1 MAGYA
6 SLPSLL
12 AIVLE
17 NDGTWSVVPRTDDG
31 DLSAFEGLE
40 LPSPEPARGTRTAR
54 ARGRSS
60 SQPV

>member
-1 MAGYA
+1 
-6 SLPSLL
+6 
-12 AIVLE
+12 
-17 NDGTWSVVPRTDDG
+17 VPRTDDG

-54 ARGRSS
+54 TRGRSS